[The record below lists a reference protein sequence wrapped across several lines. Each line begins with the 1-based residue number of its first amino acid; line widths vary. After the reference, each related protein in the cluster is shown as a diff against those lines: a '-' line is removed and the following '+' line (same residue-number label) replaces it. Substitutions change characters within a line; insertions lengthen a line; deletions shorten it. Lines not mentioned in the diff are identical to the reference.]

1 MQRALVFTDMGRSS
15 AFSGSIPYEFFLGG
29 FCQGRTQSCATRV
42 KNMSSIVSL
51 GIGGTRRPRIE
62 NKARIGTAVASLA
75 VVVLAGCSV
84 QPKQFEAAENRDRA
98 MDLIARSTA
107 NQEPI
112 LGPVDLYEAMARA
125 IKYNLDVR
133 VEMMGVALAQRELD
147 LKHYDMLPKFVASL
161 DYSGRDN
168 YSGGASQ
175 SLLTGQTSLEPSTSS
190 EKNVLQSNLQLSW
203 DVLDFGLSYVRAKQ
217 AADRVNMAD
226 ERKRKVMNRLI
237 EDVRTAYWRAVSA
250 ERLLGKIRELETAT
264 QTALDL
270 AAEQDRLGLTA
281 PLAPLSYQREMLGI
295 RRDVQALGRELG
307 VAKQQLAALMNLPPN
322 TQYTIAMPPPM
333 EANRPLVLPGIA
345 DDSAAWLQVA
355 IENRPELREVAY
367 QLRANDQENT
377 AALLRSLPSLKL
389 FGGLNASTNDLLY
402 NSNWIGWGAVASW
415 NLLNIFRLPAEKA
428 QIKAEGDLLD
438 QRQLALTTAV
448 ATQVEVSRAR
458 YALRQDELDTARRF
472 YDVQARIEGQ
482 IDSGFKAEKLSRQTL
497 IREQMNTLVARVRY
511 DLALAD
517 LQNAYANVFASLGID
532 PVDTSMSTSDAVPT
546 LAGKLRGMWTARDT
560 FASNEQ
566 DARVAVVAPTR

>member
-1 MQRALVFTDMGRSS
+1 MRAL
-15 AFSGSIPYEFFLGG
+15 A
-29 FCQGRTQSCATRV
+29 
-42 KNMSSIVSL
+42 
-51 GIGGTRRPRIE
+51 
-62 NKARIGTAVASLA
+62 ASMAALL
-75 VVVLAGCSV
+75 LAGCAV
-84 QPKQFEAAENRDRA
+84 QPKQFDATENRDRA
-98 MDLIARSTA
+98 ADLIARSTA

-112 LGPVDLYEAMARA
+112 TGPVDLYEAMARA

-133 VEMMGVALAQRELD
+133 VEMMSVALAQRELD
-147 LKHYDMLPKFVASL
+147 VKKYDMLPKFVASL

-168 YSGGASQ
+168 YSGGTSQ

-190 EKNVLQSNLQLSW
+190 DKNVLQSNLQLSW

-217 AADRVNMAD
+217 AADSVNMAE

-250 ERLLGKIRELETAT
+250 ERLLGKIRELEAAT
-264 QTALDL
+264 QTALEL
-270 AAEQDRLGLTA
+270 AARQDKMGLTA
-281 PLAPLSYQREMLGI
+281 PLAPLSYQRELLGI

-333 EANRPLVLPGIA
+333 QANTPLALPGVA
-345 DDSAAWLQVA
+345 DDPAAWLQIA

-367 QLRANDQENT
+367 QLRANDLENT
-377 AALLRSLPSLKL
+377 AALLRALPSLKL
-389 FGGLNASTNDLLY
+389 FGGLNASTNSLLY
-402 NSNWIGWGAVASW
+402 NSNWVGWGAMASW

-428 QIKAEGDLLD
+428 QIKASGEVLD

-458 YALRQDELDTARRF
+458 YALRQDELDTARQF

-517 LQNAYANVFASLGID
+517 LQNAYANVFSSLGLD
-532 PVDTSMSTSDAVPT
+532 PVDTTMSTSDPVPE
-546 LAGKLRGMWTARDT
+546 LAGKLRGMWEARNN
-560 FASNEQ
+560 FAENGQS
-566 DARVAVVAPTR
+566 ARVAVVAPAR